1 MKLWQSHSF
10 QQVDIFLLNF
20 ITIIMTLFRIILV
33 GEVGGYLGMILGV
46 SFLDAEIVIKILL
59 SMFYQSKRFFK

>member
-1 MKLWQSHSF
+1 MIS
-10 QQVDIFLLNF
+10 
-20 ITIIMTLFRIILV
+20 V

-59 SMFYQSKRFFK
+59 SIFDQSRRFLK